1 MADIDNLVFVGLN
14 SHVAALDCNTGET
27 VWEWRAPKPISRGYV
42 SLLLLNE
49 QRLIV
54 SINGYT
60 YCLDPLRG
68 EARWYNELAGFGSD
82 VTSLAALGKQ
92 STQAALLGAAA
103 AHTRNSSQSQL

>member
-1 MADIDNLVFVGLN
+1 MADINNLVFVGLN

-54 SINGYT
+54 SANGYT
-60 YCLDPLRG
+60 YCLDPMSG
-68 EARWYNELAGFGSD
+68 QARWYNELAGFGSG
-82 VTSLAALGKQ
+82 VTSIAALDRQ
-92 STQAALLGAAA
+92 ATSSTLLGAAEEDA
-103 AHTRNSSQSQL
+103 RRNSMGD

>member
-1 MADIDNLVFVGLN
+1 MADINNLVFVGLN

-42 SLLLLNE
+42 CLLLLNE

-60 YCLDPLRG
+60 YCLDPLCG
-68 EARWYNELAGFGSD
+68 EARWYNELAGFGSC
-82 VTSLAALGKQ
+82 VTSIAALGRHG
-92 STQAALLGAAA
+92 SHDSLLGAAA
-103 AHTRNSSQSQL
+103 TDEANSS